1 MNVIFVEMLCTAK
14 VEKQNIFQTKKQ
26 MNFIAGFMSDINH
39 DLQNLVINN
48 IRPLGTSHLK
58 QTSTKFP

>member
-1 MNVIFVEMLCTAK
+1 MNVVISVEMLCIVK
-14 VEKQNIFQTKKQ
+14 VEKQSIFQTKRQ

-39 DLQNLVINN
+39 DLQNQVINN

-58 QTSTKFP
+58 